1 MSNHA
6 TIVSFVLEK
15 AADEPVAK
23 RIQLYRSLAQIIG
36 NDEESA
42 GLLAQ
47 ANALEQAEIACA
59 QFAFSFNLPKSAPK
73 TKATR

>member
-15 AADEPVAK
+15 AADEPVSK
-23 RIQLYRSLAQIIG
+23 RIQLYRSLADMIG
-36 NDEESA
+36 NEPETA
-42 GLLAQ
+42 MLMAQ

-59 QFAFSFNLPKSAPK
+59 QFAFNFNLPKPAPK
-73 TKATR
+73 TKAPR